1 MTLMGEGLE
10 VHTSS
15 SGDARMARLN
25 AAREPGEGGSLNHV
39 SEAGITAACKQR
51 GIPERAGL
59 GQVSVGRICCPR
71 GAGDA

>member
-1 MTLMGEGLE
+1 MTLVGEGLE

-15 SGDARMARLN
+15 SGDSRMARLN
-25 AAREPGEGGSLNHV
+25 TEREPGEGGSLNHV

-59 GQVSVGRICCPR
+59 GASECR
-71 GAGDA
+71 